1 MTSALPFSHEDVAQ
15 RRRKQ
20 TSVPLTLD
28 IYHWYQKMLHM
39 HTVFFD
45 DSRAC
50 WLVFRYNDV
59 QSVVLNTQ
67 IFSSRRHMEPDGKA
81 DPIQGGGIIG
91 MDPPRHNQIRGLIS
105 QVFTP
110 RVVAKLEPWIVSM
123 VDSLLNKV
131 AHKGEMDFVEDL
143 AFLVPVMVIAELLG
157 VPVVDRDKFRQWSTD
172 YLRPDNIPRA
182 NAISQMVRYFHEM
195 IQLRMQEPREDLVSD
210 LIRAEVDGEHLSEEE
225 ILGTCIT
232 LLVAGHETTTGLMG
246 NALVCLD
253 DHPEAK
259 QELLDQPDLIP
270 SAIEEVLRYR
280 AVVHTAP
287 RVAMAD
293 TVIAGHVIKAGELVS
308 PLYASANLDE
318 TYFPSAGTFDIHRT
332 PNRHMGFGY
341 GIHFCLGSNLAR
353 LEARIML
360 EMVLERFPTIQRVK
374 NKPLALKP
382 SFAVYSFQNMPV
394 KW

>member
-1 MTSALPFSHEDVAQ
+1 
-15 RRRKQ
+15 
-20 TSVPLTLD
+20 
-28 IYHWYQKMLHM
+28 
-39 HTVFFD
+39 
-45 DSRAC
+45 
-50 WLVFRYNDV
+50 
-59 QSVVLNTQ
+59 
-67 IFSSRRHMEPDGKA
+67 MEPDGKA
-81 DPIQGGGIIG
+81 DPVQGGGIIG

-110 RVVAKLEPWIVSM
+110 RVVAKLEPWIASI

-131 AHKGEMDFVEDL
+131 AYKGEMDFVEDL

-172 YLRPDNIPRA
+172 YLRPDNTPRA
-182 NAISQMVRYFHEM
+182 NAINQMVSYFREM
-195 IQLRMQEPREDLVSD
+195 IKLRMQEPREDLVSD

-246 NALVCLD
+246 NAFVCLD
-253 DHPEAK
+253 DHAEAK

-287 RVAMAD
+287 RVAMTD
-293 TVIAGHVIKAGELVS
+293 TVIAGQVIKAGELVS

-318 TYFPSAGTFDIHRT
+318 TYFPAAGTFDIHRT

-341 GIHFCLGSNLAR
+341 GIHFCIGSNLAR

-360 EMVLERFPTIQRVK
+360 EMVLDRFPTIQRVK
-374 NKPLALKP
+374 NKPLTLKP